1 MEHSDLYLLRETYNQ
16 KRLILCFNG
25 PFSQGLIEELGLALR
40 SHLKSDSLSS
50 AAASDVFAVYIE
62 LTQNIRNYARQHA
75 FSDDAGGTVAI
86 GRDEQDRHIVLAGN
100 VVDPEEGKAL
110 QARIRDIAS
119 MDKAQLRAAY
129 KEQLRRP
136 REEGSST
143 GAGLGL
149 LDIARKSS
157 EALSCSL
164 LPVNSGNQLFF
175 SIKVVI

>member
-1 MEHSDLYLLRETYNQ
+1 MDHSDLYLLRETYNQ
-16 KRLILCFNG
+16 KRLVLCFNG

-40 SHLKSDSLSS
+40 SHLQSDSVSS

-62 LTQNIRNYARQHA
+62 LTQNIRHYARHNTI
-75 FSDDAGGTVAI
+75 SDEAGGTVAI
-86 GRDEQDRHIVLAGN
+86 GRDEQDRHIILAGN
-100 VVDPEEGKAL
+100 VVEPEDGRAL
-110 QARIRDIAS
+110 QERVRDIAG

-136 REEGSST
+136 REEGSAS

-157 EALSCSL
+157 EVLSCSL